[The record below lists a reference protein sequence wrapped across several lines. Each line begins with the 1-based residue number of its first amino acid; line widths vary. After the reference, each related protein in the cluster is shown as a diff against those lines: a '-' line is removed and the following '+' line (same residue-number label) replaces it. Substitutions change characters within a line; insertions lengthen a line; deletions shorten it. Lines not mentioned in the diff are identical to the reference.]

1 MLLSMARR
9 AREISPTGYYHVIQ
23 RGVGK
28 QIIFEDE
35 KDYNRYLRKLR
46 ESKEQYQVS
55 VVAYCL
61 MSNHVH
67 LLLHS
72 EDIAAISRMMRVLGA
87 SYASFYNIKYD
98 HTGHVFQDR
107 YLSNPIK
114 DEEHLLTC
122 IRYIHNNPVR
132 AGIDTREHYKW
143 SSYQDYI
150 FNSEFTDT
158 DNVLSLTGGALG
170 FINMSTTTDEEPID
184 VNNQGFVL
192 QGEPLRDCQR
202 IINDELGFEF
212 NNGFVLK
219 KLAKEER
226 DRVLR
231 RLRREGYSLK
241 QIELLTGISKRIIQ
255 RA

>member
-1 MLLSMARR
+1 MARR

-28 QIIFEDE
+28 QILFEDE
-35 KDYNRYLRKLR
+35 KDYKRYLRKLR

-107 YLSNPIK
+107 YLSNPIR

-132 AGIDTREHYKW
+132 AGIDTREHCKHRP
-143 SSYQDYI
+143 S
-150 FNSEFTDT
+150 
-158 DNVLSLTGGALG
+158 
-170 FINMSTTTDEEPID
+170 STTSWALSSTM
-184 VNNQGFVL
+184 
-192 QGEPLRDCQR
+192 
-202 IINDELGFEF
+202 
-212 NNGFVLK
+212 
-219 KLAKEER
+219 A
-226 DRVLR
+226 
-231 RLRREGYSLK
+231 S
-241 QIELLTGISKRIIQ
+241 S
-255 RA
+255 